1 MTCYYLKVFKVVL
14 SDLFRTFCQKVL
26 HSYGHSLRPV
36 HYVIVVFVISTVTVI
51 AFVFIASEVLF
62 CVNRFVAFVMTVVD
76 KIDA

>member
-1 MTCYYLKVFKVVL
+1 M
-14 SDLFRTFCQKVL
+14 
-26 HSYGHSLRPV
+26 
-36 HYVIVVFVISTVTVI
+36 VFVISAVTVI